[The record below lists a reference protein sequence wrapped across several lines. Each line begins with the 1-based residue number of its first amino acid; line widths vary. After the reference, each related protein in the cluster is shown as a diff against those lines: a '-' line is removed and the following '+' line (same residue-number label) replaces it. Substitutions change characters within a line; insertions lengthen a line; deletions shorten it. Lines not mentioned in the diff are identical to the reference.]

1 MAKQQFACGECN
13 QILPDPEKRS
23 DPPQCPHCP
32 NAPVT
37 TDWQGFVVILNPS
50 RSEVAKRLK
59 ISRAGNDA
67 LKVNIR

>member
-32 NAPVT
+32 NSPVT
-37 TDWQGFVVILNPS
+37 TDWQGFGPQS
-50 RSEVAKRLK
+50 GRSEVAKRL
-59 ISRAGNDA
+59 
-67 LKVNIR
+67 NITRPELCTQGEH